1 MHVPPWLLAFV
12 DPLVQHWDRTSSVW
26 THVHWLQ
33 LGQTRAIAIH
43 LWRFPSFLG
52 CNLFFHHRIS
62 FFLASNAP
70 RELWSCETRPKRR
83 YSWCLFQYIT
93 VPRNVGIRLTT
104 CFIPP
109 PFLWTTQTSFQSL
122 HTGHAHWAKPKQQQ
136 AQATTQLTTFL
147 AVPFICHHH
156 TPPWPAPVCS
166 HATPQSPWRLC
177 RKWNLGPTSTTKK
190 RWMPTHLT

>member
-70 RELWSCETRPKRR
+70 RELWYCETRRKRR

-93 VPRNVGIRLTT
+93 VPRNASRRLTT

-122 HTGHAHWAKPKQQQ
+122 HTGHAHWAQSKKQQQ

-147 AVPFICHHH
+147 CGAFHMSPPH
-156 TPPWPAPVCS
+156 TTMA
-166 HATPQSPWRLC
+166 R
-177 RKWNLGPTSTTKK
+177 TSV
-190 RWMPTHLT
+190 